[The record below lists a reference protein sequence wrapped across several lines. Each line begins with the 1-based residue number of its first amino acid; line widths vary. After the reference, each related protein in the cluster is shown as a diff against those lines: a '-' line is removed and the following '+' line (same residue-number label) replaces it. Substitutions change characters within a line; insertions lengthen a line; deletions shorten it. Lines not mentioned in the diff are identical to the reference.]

1 MGERKSLNELA
12 QQLANDAGQR
22 IIKIP
27 GIQAVCVTFVG
38 DEGIPLGALIYDEAV
53 KDASTILKSI
63 ERLTQHTGLLV
74 RALGG
79 YERNHSEGLGGQE
92 KHEVEPDRDESTDHA
107 TPDAEGA
114 ETAQGADELPANP
127 DR

>member
-1 MGERKSLNELA
+1 MDERKSLNELA

-27 GIQAVCVTFVG
+27 GIRAVCVTFVG
-38 DEGIPLGALIYDEAV
+38 DEGIPLGAIIYDEAFR
-53 KDASTILKSI
+53 DASTILESI

-74 RALGG
+74 RALGR
-79 YERNHSEGLGGQE
+79 YERNHSEGLGGQAE
-92 KHEVEPDRDESTDHA
+92 HTVKSDCNESTHHA
-107 TPDAEGA
+107 TPDAEGI
-114 ETAQGADELPANP
+114 ETAQGADELPANT

>member
-1 MGERKSLNELA
+1 MDERKPLNELA

-27 GIQAVCVTFVG
+27 GIRAVCVTFVG
-38 DEGIPLGALIYDEAV
+38 DEGIPLGAIIYDEAF
-53 KDASTILKSI
+53 KDAGTILESI

-74 RALGG
+74 RALGR
-79 YERNHSEGLGGQE
+79 YERNHSESLGGQT
-92 KHEVEPDRDESTDHA
+92 KHEVKPDRDEPPHNA
-107 TPDAEGA
+107 TPDAEGT
-114 ETAQGADELPANP
+114 ETAQGADELPTNP